1 MAGRTS
7 ISYSVA
13 GLGEIC
19 ALVLLVLHVACDLAD
34 VVTCLHVG
42 HGVGGGHGDEEIQ
55 SSPTSQTKLDGDKR
69 TEHEE
74 VKKKQK
80 RFEPLLKREAL
91 RQILSIHRQ

>member
-42 HGVGGGHGDEEIQ
+42 HGVGGGHGDVVG
-55 SSPTSQTKLDGDKR
+55 P
-69 TEHEE
+69 
-74 VKKKQK
+74 V
-80 RFEPLLKREAL
+80 LLCWRL
-91 RQILSIHRQ
+91 LLSHCFSLI